1 MRVLN
6 NLKLLMK
13 LAIPVTVFLAITAG
27 LIVLAKTGLD
37 RMAVDTQEL
46 VDVDAARLM
55 AILQINAEVNEAS
68 IQEKNIIL
76 LSGGETDRLK
86 SAETVYLQYRKL
98 ALQHIDELVAL
109 SDNATRRAMNEEIR
123 TAIAGYFGLMDKS
136 VAFGMK
142 DDDFNALN
150 ISNGEGR
157 DSRMKVRK
165 VLSERIEANHKA
177 LEGAKAEAATLASS
191 TSTTLIVSSVLG
203 LAIAVALI
211 GAITVYGIT
220 RPLGAMT
227 GAMGRLASGD
237 LAVSVTGADRRDE
250 IGQLARA
257 LEVFKDNAIEARRL
271 AAEQEAESDAK
282 MRRAQML
289 DQLTRQFESN
299 VSILTQGLS
308 SSATEMEATAQ
319 SMTSIADQTTGQSVN
334 VASAAEQT
342 SANVQ
347 TVAAAT
353 EELSI
358 SIREIASQVQQSS
371 QIAERAVDDA
381 RRTNTIVQQLST
393 TAERIGNVIALI
405 NNIAS
410 QTNLLALN
418 ATIEAARAGEAGK
431 GFAVVATEVKE
442 LANQTSKA
450 TDEIGSQIGE
460 VQQATRQA
468 VDAIQEITRTIGEM
482 SHISVGIAAAMEE
495 QGAATAE
502 IARNV
507 QEAARG
513 TEQVTGNIGN
523 VKRGAGETGAAASQ
537 VLSAARELA
546 RHSNSLGHEVDSFL
560 SGVKA
565 A

>member
-55 AILQINAEVNEAS
+55 AILQVNAEVNEAS

-98 ALQHIDELVAL
+98 ALQHVDELVAL

-123 TAIAGYFGLMDKS
+123 TAIAGYFVLMDKS

-177 LEGAKAEAATLASS
+177 LEAAKVEAATLASS
-191 TSTTLIVSSVLG
+191 TSTTLIVSSILG

-211 GAITVYGIT
+211 GAITIYGIT

-237 LAVSVTGADRRDE
+237 LAVSVTGADRKDE

-271 AAEQEAESDAK
+271 AAEQEAENDAK

-319 SMTSIADQTTGQSVN
+319 SMTAIADQTTGQSVN

-513 TEQVTGNIGN
+513 TEQVTGNIGD